1 MINIKN
7 SFKNRAFLYTLIF
20 AAIIILYHVSFSVY
34 NGDDMMFANALKEDS
49 LFEYLNIRYETWS
62 SRTVVEGLLALLA
75 PHIWLWKAL
84 NAGVYALLAYSLYK
98 LTNKASLLGVYIF
111 ILIYP
116 ITYMGSAGWVATMLN
131 YLWPVAFGMYS
142 LVALNKL
149 ARNETVRWWEIALS
163 FFAMLIGTS
172 TEQYCAAHFALLV
185 IYAVY
190 IYIKNN
196 SRKALLMPV
205 CQIAVTAANLVYI
218 LTCPG
223 NAYRTTVEVPLWM
236 PEFYNKNMIDKF
248 IDGFEFTMSRLLSSD
263 NIIFLVFLVFI
274 FICVWKKT
282 NSRAARAVSAVPV
295 FICVLTVFGNLDGS
309 GYLSSFTGLIRSNA
323 GVNAVS
329 WDKLANY
336 MPVFLYA
343 LLIACVI
350 ASFFW
355 LFDDI
360 RYGAGYS
367 LVFLT
372 GVGTGIIMG
381 FSSSMEVSSDRVFL
395 IAYVLMMYIALKLYG
410 NVKDKFSSRE
420 ARLIKYAGIAV
431 CAAFVLNNFAAIA
444 TSYGSM

>member
-20 AAIIILYHVSFSVY
+20 AAIIILYHVSFNVY

-223 NAYRTTVEVPLWM
+223 NAYRTTVEV
-236 PEFYNKNMIDKF
+236 
-248 IDGFEFTMSRLLSSD
+248 T
-263 NIIFLVFLVFI
+263 
-274 FICVWKKT
+274 
-282 NSRAARAVSAVPV
+282 
-295 FICVLTVFGNLDGS
+295 
-309 GYLSSFTGLIRSNA
+309 
-323 GVNAVS
+323 
-329 WDKLANY
+329 
-336 MPVFLYA
+336 
-343 LLIACVI
+343 
-350 ASFFW
+350 
-355 LFDDI
+355 
-360 RYGAGYS
+360 
-367 LVFLT
+367 
-372 GVGTGIIMG
+372 
-381 FSSSMEVSSDRVFL
+381 
-395 IAYVLMMYIALKLYG
+395 
-410 NVKDKFSSRE
+410 
-420 ARLIKYAGIAV
+420 
-431 CAAFVLNNFAAIA
+431 
-444 TSYGSM
+444 